1 MSLAILR
8 VKKLLERFRKKKKEK
23 TNKKE
28 FRAEKV
34 LNKELCVKWKDY
46 DDSFNSW
53 IDKRDMVYMSEYF
66 PKPK

>member
-34 LNKELCVKWKDY
+34 LKEKARNYVLNGKTTMTLLTVGLIKETWY
-46 DDSFNSW
+46 
-53 IDKRDMVYMSEYF
+53 I
-66 PKPK
+66 